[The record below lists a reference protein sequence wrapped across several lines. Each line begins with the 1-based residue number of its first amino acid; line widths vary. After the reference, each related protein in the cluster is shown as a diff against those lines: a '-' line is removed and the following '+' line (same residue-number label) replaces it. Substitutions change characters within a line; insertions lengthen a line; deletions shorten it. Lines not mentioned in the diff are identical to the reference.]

1 MTRHLPNSNQ
11 PVILLVVLAAED
23 VHQLGPLP
31 AHQAQP
37 VLDKKSLLQD
47 DFIVSILFSLTWSPT
62 LPMYSYL
69 WLSQAMVSGL
79 AARWY
84 RRPAL
89 ILSRSSSTTPVL
101 RPWYR
106 PAPPMW
112 LSGCFFY
119 TIDI

>member
-1 MTRHLPNSNQ
+1 MYVTVKNEELLP
-11 PVILLVVLAAED
+11 
-23 VHQLGPLP
+23 
-31 AHQAQP
+31 
-37 VLDKKSLLQD
+37 
-47 DFIVSILFSLTWSPT
+47 LTWSPT

-84 RRPAL
+84 RRPAR

-112 LSGCFFY
+112 LSGCFF
-119 TIDI
+119 